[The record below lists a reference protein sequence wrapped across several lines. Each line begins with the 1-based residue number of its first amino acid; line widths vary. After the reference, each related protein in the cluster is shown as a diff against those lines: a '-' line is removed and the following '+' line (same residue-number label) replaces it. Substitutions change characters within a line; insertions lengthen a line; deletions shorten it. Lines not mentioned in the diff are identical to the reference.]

1 MIRSTACD
9 TMYEHSNWR
18 GVQKLH
24 IKWHI
29 FSDLSSRWKK
39 NLELGTSTFSFLP
52 IKTGLVAEAAADRA
66 ALLTTQRRAVHWP
79 IFELSLL
86 DIQFSIRRQI
96 LRGIVCMFTLNHA
109 LIPQH
114 SKQVTVKDQPFRFGL
129 SIIIRLYCTVRV
141 VRCTCVL
148 CVVTLSRHISSN
160 QINRRPSF
168 MFHPLSFMWCDV
180 STLLRWLPAIKRTD

>member
-114 SKQVTVKDQPFRFGL
+114 SKLKASNGQRPTI
-129 SIIIRLYCTVRV
+129 SIWAFNYYSIVLYCTCGALYV
-141 VRCTCVL
+141 
-148 CVVTLSRHISSN
+148 CVVCCHVVTSHLIESN
-160 QINRRPSF
+160 QS
-168 MFHPLSFMWCDV
+168 
-180 STLLRWLPAIKRTD
+180 